1 MSPPDLILKEL
12 NNPFM
17 EFKDI
22 TELIKL
28 VNRYNLAEFKLKEG
42 EFELTIRSDKY
53 ARGGRTEIPSILPV
67 VPPVMS
73 QVPVPQTVVPFSTMD
88 VENPGTAATVAPV
101 ARDMEPAKPTPGGLI
116 EIRSP
121 MVGTFYRSSSP
132 DKPPYIKVGDDVQVG
147 AVVCIIE
154 AMKLFNEIESE
165 VKGKVVKIMVE
176 DASPVEYEQ
185 VLFLVDPNL

>member
-1 MSPPDLILKEL
+1 
-12 NNPFM
+12 M

-42 EFELTIRSDKY
+42 EFELTIRSEKY
-53 ARGGRTEIPSILPV
+53 SRGGRTQMPIIPM
-67 VPPVMS
+67 VPPVVSAMAPAGMS
-73 QVPVPQTVVPFSTMD
+73 TVGSAETETVTP
-88 VENPGTAATVAPV
+88 PAAA
-101 ARDMEPAKPTPGGLI
+101 PTPQREVEATPKPSQSGLV
-116 EIRSP
+116 EIKSP

-132 DKPPYIKVGDDVQVG
+132 DKPAYIKVGDDVQVG
-147 AVVCIIE
+147 TVVCIIE

-165 VKGKVVKIMVE
+165 IKGKVVKIMVD

-185 VLFLVDPNL
+185 VLFLLDPNA

>member
-1 MSPPDLILKEL
+1 
-12 NNPFM
+12 M